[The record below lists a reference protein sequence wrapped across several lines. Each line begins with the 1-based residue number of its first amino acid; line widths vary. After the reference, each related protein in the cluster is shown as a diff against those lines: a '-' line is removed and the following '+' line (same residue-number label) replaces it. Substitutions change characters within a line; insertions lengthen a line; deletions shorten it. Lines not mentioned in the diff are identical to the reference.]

1 MPEHGQWL
9 TYAELAERFGVSR
22 DAAKMLAR
30 RKGWQR
36 KPANSRGGVV
46 RVMVPYDPEHQI
58 AQNGVGVPE
67 KVPGDHSGVP
77 ELVPVPNEPMVPLG
91 KVLTMVS
98 DAVALE
104 RADRDRQLDQL
115 RNEAAHRLAEVQT
128 MHLELINRLQA
139 QSAIE
144 RSLWLER
151 VDAAEVRAERVE
163 QRIDQ
168 VLDQLLANQLEQ
180 GGRLP
185 FWRRWFGYS
194 TKSDLGRG

>member
-30 RKGWQR
+30 RKGWLR

-46 RVMVPYDPEHQI
+46 RVMVPYDPEHQN
-58 AQNGVGVPE
+58 AHNEVNVPV
-67 KVPGDHSGVP
+67 KVPGDHSSVP
-77 ELVPVPNEPMVPLG
+77 EFVPAFNEPVVPLG

-98 DAVALE
+98 DAVAQE

-115 RNEAAHRLAEVQT
+115 RNESARRLAEVQT
-128 MHLELINRLQA
+128 MHLDLVNRLQA
-139 QSAIE
+139 QGALE

-151 VDAAEVRAERVE
+151 VDAAEIRAERVE
-163 QRIDQ
+163 QRLDQ
-168 VLDQLLANQLEQ
+168 VLDQLLANQVEQ
-180 GGRLP
+180 GDRLP
-185 FWRRWFGYS
+185 WWRRWFGS
-194 TKSDLGRG
+194 SIKSDLGR